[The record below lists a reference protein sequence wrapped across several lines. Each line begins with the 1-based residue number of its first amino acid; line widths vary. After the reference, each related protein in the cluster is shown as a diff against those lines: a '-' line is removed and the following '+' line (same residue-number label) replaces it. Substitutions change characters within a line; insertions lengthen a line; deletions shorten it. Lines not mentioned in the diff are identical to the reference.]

1 MKFLEMYLNIS
12 NDKQRMTTETA
23 KVFQTLYT
31 TNARQSIQMWQIRVI
46 QDEHGNG
53 IITTTRGLVGGK
65 LQEHSQVIQKG
76 KNIGKRNETSPYTQA
91 IAEAQSKWNDK
102 KRKNGYTEEM
112 PVSGEAKVVSTVGSV
127 SPMLAKDFKNDSN
140 KLKWEEGV
148 VCQVKLDGVRALCG
162 IEQGEVFLKSRGNK
176 YYHNLRH
183 IKDAFRFLYTTS
195 CVPHTVLFDCELYST
210 QLKFED
216 ITGICRKQKEL
227 SEVEQDIELKI
238 EAHVFDLFDIS
249 QPELEFGERYD
260 RLTKIIGSD
269 RSPLVIV
276 DTWTGFS
283 IGDLDEVHE
292 RARNEGYEGIMLR
305 NEAGKYKPG
314 PTRSNDL
321 IKMKA
326 MMDQEFP
333 IVDFREGVGQETGTV
348 IWVCET
354 ENGAQF
360 SVRPMGT
367 RERRKEWFNNGE
379 QYLGELLTVRFQ
391 EWSKDMIP
399 RFPVG
404 VGIRDYE

>member
-1 MKFLEMYLNIS
+1 M
-12 NDKQRMTTETA
+12 D
-23 KVFQTLYT
+23 
-31 TNARQSIQMWQIRVI
+31 
-46 QDEHGNG
+46 
-53 IITTTRGLVGGK
+53 GK

-76 KNIGKRNETSPYTQA
+76 KNIGKKNETSPYTQA

-102 KRKNGYTEEM
+102 KRKNGYNEEI
-112 PVSGEAKVVSTVGSV
+112 PLPGEAKVVSAVGSI

-140 KLKWEEGV
+140 KLKWDEGV

-162 IEQGEVFLKSRGNK
+162 IEHGEVFLKSRGNK
-176 YYHNLRH
+176 YYHNLQH
-183 IKDAFRFLYTTS
+183 IKDAFRSLYTIS

-227 SEVEQDIELKI
+227 SEAEQDIELKI

-249 QPELEFGERYD
+249 QSELEFRERYD
-260 RLTKIIGSD
+260 LLVRIIGSE

-283 IGDLDEVHE
+283 IGDLDELHE
-292 RARNEGYEGIMLR
+292 RARNDGYEGIMLR

-333 IVDFREGVGQETGTV
+333 IVDYREGVGQDKGTV

-367 RERRKEWFNNGE
+367 REQRKEWFDNGE
-379 QYLGELLTVRFQ
+379 QYLGEMLTVRFQ